1 MSDELLATI
10 GGLVSDGKFRD
21 ALFDDFDVT
30 LKKFGITKPEVIK
43 RLQFVKGKD
52 REMIRKLMEVLEPH
66 VCFDGNCNLMQR
78 QTAQPESSPPTR
90 TKRISK
96 ARKKR

>member
-10 GGLVSDGKFRD
+10 GGLVSDGEFRD
-21 ALFDDFDVT
+21 ALFDNFDAT
-30 LKKFGITKPEVIK
+30 LKEFGITKPDVIE
-43 RLQFVKGKD
+43 RLQFVNGRD

-66 VCFDGNCNLMQR
+66 VCFDDNCNRMQP
-78 QTAQPESSPPTR
+78 QTAQPKSSPATR
-90 TKRISK
+90 TKRRNK

>member
-10 GGLVSDGKFRD
+10 GGLVSDGEFRD
-21 ALFDDFDVT
+21 ALFDDFNAT
-30 LKKFGITKPEVIK
+30 LKEFGITQREVIK

-52 REMIRKLMEVLEPH
+52 RDMIRKLMEVLEPH

-90 TKRISK
+90 TKRRSK
-96 ARKKR
+96 ARKKK

>member
-1 MSDELLATI
+1 MSDELLAAI

-21 ALFDDFDVT
+21 ALFDDFQAT
-30 LKKFGITKPEVIK
+30 LKKFRITKPDVIE
-43 RLQFVKGKD
+43 RLQFVNGRD

-66 VCFDGNCNLMQR
+66 VCFDDNCNRMQP
-78 QTAQPESSPPTR
+78 QTAQPKSSPATR
-90 TKRISK
+90 TKRRNK